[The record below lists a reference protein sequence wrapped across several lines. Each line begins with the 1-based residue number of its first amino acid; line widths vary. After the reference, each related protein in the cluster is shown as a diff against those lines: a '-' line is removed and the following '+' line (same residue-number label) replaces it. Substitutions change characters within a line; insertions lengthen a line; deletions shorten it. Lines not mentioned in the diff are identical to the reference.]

1 MDEATQGRVRNWLKR
16 ADEYLRAAEYEFQGE
31 FYARSISTTY
41 YAMFY
46 AATGALASI
55 GIKRAKHSG
64 VISAFGEHFIRSG
77 KLNRE
82 IGQILSRTLEDRE
95 ESDYSEM
102 PVIDRELAEQ
112 RLRQAHQF
120 LEAVVG
126 YLREQ
131 GLKLT

>member
-1 MDEATQGRVRNWLKR
+1 MDEQTQVRVRNWLKR

-31 FYARSISTTY
+31 FYARSISTVY

-112 RLRQAHQF
+112 RLRQAYQF

>member
-1 MDEATQGRVRNWLKR
+1 MDEQTQVRVRNWLKR
-16 ADEYLRAAEYEFQGE
+16 ADEYLRAADYEFQGE
-31 FYARSISTTY
+31 FYARSISTAY

-46 AATGALASI
+46 AATGTLASI

-82 IGQILSRTLEDRE
+82 IGQILSKTMEDRE

-102 PVIDRELAEQ
+102 PVIDRALAEQ
-112 RLRQAHQF
+112 RLSQAHQF
-120 LEAVVG
+120 LDAVIG
-126 YLREQ
+126 YLLEQ